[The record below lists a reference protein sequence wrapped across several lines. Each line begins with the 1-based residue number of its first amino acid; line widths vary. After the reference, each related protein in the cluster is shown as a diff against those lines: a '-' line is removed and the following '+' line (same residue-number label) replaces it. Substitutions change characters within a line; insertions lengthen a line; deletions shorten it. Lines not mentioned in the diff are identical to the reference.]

1 MLERLPLF
9 AGTGGRRGFAGM
21 PTLGTA
27 ARPWELAAPVEG
39 FSATWSCAERSAA
52 DAPRAHIRK
61 KAAEGAG
68 RGPLATKTQYSTTSA
83 RVVNERIVPAFSAGP
98 QSADTAALWGFWIG
112 SQVAWV
118 SLLKR
123 GVSGVLCAPGKTTVQ
138 EVVGSE
144 GFPLRANGVHQG
156 PLRAYPEPPLCG
168 NISVESCYQN

>member
-61 KAAEGAG
+61 KAAEGTG

-98 QSADTAALWGFWIG
+98 QSADTAALWGFGGAAAFLDTLPRSHWSGQGILDNYLRIFMEWSRYFG
-112 SQVAWV
+112 QLFKNLQAASRSKSQGA
-118 SLLKR
+118 L
-123 GVSGVLCAPGKTTVQ
+123 
-138 EVVGSE
+138 
-144 GFPLRANGVHQG
+144 
-156 PLRAYPEPPLCG
+156 
-168 NISVESCYQN
+168 